1 MTATD
6 RRIALTSLAGDV
18 LEAVG
23 LERFGVGELA
33 RAAGIKPP
41 SLYKHFDGIADVE
54 AALIAEAFREFG
66 AALAHADGARGFAQ
80 VYRAYAATKPQ
91 RYRLMTARPL
101 DRERLSVAEDEVAAM
116 LPLLRLLGEDVDH
129 HPRSRALWAW
139 AHGLIVLEIADR
151 YPPGADLDASWDV
164 LIDTAERWASEAD
177 RRP

>member
-1 MTATD
+1 MSATE
-6 RRIALTSLAGDV
+6 RRTALTTLAGDV
-18 LEAVG
+18 LESVG

-66 AALAHADGARGFAQ
+66 GALAGASGARGLIQ
-80 VYRAYAATKPQ
+80 VYRAYAAAKPQ

-101 DRERLSVAEDEVAAM
+101 DRERLSVAEDEIATM
-116 LPLLRLLGEDVDH
+116 LPLLRLLGEGLDH

-139 AHGLIVLEIADR
+139 AHGLIVLELADR
-151 YPPGADLDASWDV
+151 YPPGADLDASWNM
-164 LIDTAERWASEAD
+164 LIETAERWAPEAHE
-177 RRP
+177 RP